1 MSPPS
6 VTKTERAAEVAT
18 FRKALAREKT
28 PENVW
33 NLATSSS
40 IQGPVPMTVSGL
52 LNMPSLSDP
61 PGAGCRRG
69 RRCRGTTRRA
79 PSW

>member
-6 VTKTERAAEVAT
+6 VTKTERAAEVAA

-33 NLATSSS
+33 NL
-40 IQGPVPMTVSGL
+40 G
-52 LNMPSLSDP
+52 
-61 PGAGCRRG
+61 
-69 RRCRGTTRRA
+69 
-79 PSW
+79 